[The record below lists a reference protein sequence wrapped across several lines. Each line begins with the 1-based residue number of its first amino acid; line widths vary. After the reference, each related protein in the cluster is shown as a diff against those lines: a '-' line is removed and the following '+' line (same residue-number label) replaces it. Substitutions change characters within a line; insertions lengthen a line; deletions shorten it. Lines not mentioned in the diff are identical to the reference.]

1 MSESIPSQS
10 CNGGIMTNHPK
21 APPFSKQSKTV
32 VVVATKGKGRSALAN
47 KSKKND
53 VLAAL
58 LACLLV
64 LAPCRPTHAPE
75 AGTQNVWE
83 GTREGRKEGRATL
96 NI

>member
-1 MSESIPSQS
+1 
-10 CNGGIMTNHPK
+10 MTNHPK
-21 APPFSKQSKTV
+21 APPFSKQSTT

-58 LACLLV
+58 LARLLV

-83 GTREGRKEGRATL
+83 GNREGGKEGRKEEL
-96 NI
+96 H